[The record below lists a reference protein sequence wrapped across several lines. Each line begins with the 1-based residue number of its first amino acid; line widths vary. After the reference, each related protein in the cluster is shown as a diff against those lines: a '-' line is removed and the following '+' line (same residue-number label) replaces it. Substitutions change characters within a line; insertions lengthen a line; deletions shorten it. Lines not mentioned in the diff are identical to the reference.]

1 MAVLPY
7 TAIRNPPKLTKMQTN
22 CTRLAGAL
30 LCLVLLS
37 WSPKLSSPNL
47 LPENIFT
54 VPAEEW
60 TLATE
65 KNGVKAYYR
74 ITTCGEDQVIY
85 LRFVNSNTGAVQV
98 SWKGEIQF
106 TGEAIPRSIKEEN
119 STLTVQNGEVSG
131 ISCTNPAIA
140 ELVVKPVLA
149 PIVNMEAYF
158 FQQLTITQN

>member
-1 MAVLPY
+1 
-7 TAIRNPPKLTKMQTN
+7 MQTN

-30 LCLVLLS
+30 LCLMLLS
-37 WSPKLSSPNL
+37 WSPKLTPTTL
-47 LPENIFT
+47 LLKNILT

-65 KNGVKAYYR
+65 KSGVKAYYR

-85 LRFVNSNTGAVQV
+85 LRFVNSNPGAVQV

-106 TGEAIPRSIKEEN
+106 TGEPTPRSIKEEN
-119 STLTVQNGEVSG
+119 SNLTLENGEVSG
-131 ISCTNPAIA
+131 TTCINPANA
-140 ELVVKPVLA
+140 ELVVKPVVS
-149 PIVNMEAYF
+149 PVVNMEAYF